1 MNFSSVLVVNGGQPI
16 AQRSWCGQI
25 VVDAVGVSAQTG
37 FIKRT
42 GAGSLLG
49 TDTNRGWSQQTV

>member
-1 MNFSSVLVVNGGQPI
+1 MVNGGQPI

-25 VVDAVGVSAQTG
+25 VVDAVGVSAQTV